1 MLFIP
6 QETKDKIAA
15 LENENEALRTALE
28 DLRNTEVQ
36 VAKPKKSP
44 AVGAL
49 TVLFILALAA
59 IGYLLYIMNNHPAHP
74 QEESTEAV
82 LLRDGKIEKW
92 NTLPE
97 DGLVYRVQIGA
108 YQDFSLEKY
117 KQNAEGLH
125 QDSINGIN
133 KVSIG
138 AFSRLADAQ
147 DFQQK
152 MVQLGLENAYVVAY
166 KNNQPI
172 GLIEAKKQEN

>member
-28 DLRNTEVQ
+28 ASQKNEAQPVEQ
-36 VAKPKKSP
+36 KKNP
-44 AVGAL
+44 AVP
-49 TVLFILALAA
+49 ILAVLLFLAVLA
-59 IGYLLYIMNNHPAHP
+59 VAYLLFFNQPAAVHQKP
-74 QEESTEAV
+74 EDVEAV

-92 NTLPE
+92 HTLSEE
-97 DGLVYRVQIGA
+97 DVVYRVQIGA
-108 YQDFSLEKY
+108 YQDFNLDAY
-117 KQNAEGLH
+117 KQNIEGLH

-133 KVSIG
+133 KISMG

-147 DFQQK
+147 EFQQK

-172 GLIEAKKQEN
+172 GLIEAKNQDH